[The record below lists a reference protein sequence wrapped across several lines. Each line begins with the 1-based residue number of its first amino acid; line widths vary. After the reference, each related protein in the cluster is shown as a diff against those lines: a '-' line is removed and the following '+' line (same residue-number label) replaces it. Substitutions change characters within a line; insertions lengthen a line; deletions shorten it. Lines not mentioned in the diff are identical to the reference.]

1 MSNTGVFA
9 TIFSTR
15 LDNAARLDSDAVRVI
30 VIYGNLGL
38 CRETRPV
45 RQFREWSDSWDGRP
59 GRFPSPLPS
68 PSGRGNSAQRAVESR
83 RIRIVLRGGKG
94 SPSPKGEGRGEGNE
108 PTAPRGVEALAQACR
123 QYPHGCVALRHS

>member
-9 TIFSTR
+9 TILSTR
-15 LDNAARLDSDAVRVI
+15 LASAVRLASDAVRVI

-59 GRFPSPLPS
+59 GRFPLPLPS
-68 PSGRGNSAQRAVESR
+68 PSGRGNSAHRAVESR

-94 SPSPKGEGRGEGNE
+94 SPSPKGEGWAEGNE
-108 PTAPRGVEALAQACR
+108 PTAPRGVEALAQACGH
-123 QYPHGCVALRHS
+123 YPRGRVASRHS